1 MTYLHTS
8 YKNMAVSK
16 MHWTVSCENKQQ
28 YDLSLNMQSCLTIPV
43 KDETSDILNKRGN
56 KNDHS
61 KTTFKIH
68 LTWNCCPGSLPLPG
82 CGQGETPAEQC

>member
-1 MTYLHTS
+1 MTYLHTN

-43 KDETSDILNKRGN
+43 KEGTSE
-56 KNDHS
+56 
-61 KTTFKIH
+61 
-68 LTWNCCPGSLPLPG
+68 LTLVQCFALPLDRD
-82 CGQGETPAEQC
+82 QL